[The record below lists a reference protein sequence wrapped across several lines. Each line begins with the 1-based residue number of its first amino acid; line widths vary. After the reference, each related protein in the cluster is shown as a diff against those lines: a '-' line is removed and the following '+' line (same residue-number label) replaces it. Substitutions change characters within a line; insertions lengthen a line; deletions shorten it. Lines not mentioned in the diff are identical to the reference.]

1 MILVFLTMVTETLQT
16 NTAHWELISE
26 CIWDC
31 SSWPKRS
38 GVYGWLVSSPTSQD
52 LSTWLQGQGRRASR
66 LEDFAAAQT
75 NTFLTW
81 EASGF
86 WLSSTLHVGPVK
98 CGFLIRTEC
107 SKKGVWDSG
116 INISAKP
123 HVPRGFPNYTLL
135 AHVGLQEMLVEWKNS
150 CTTQQL
156 SSMVRKV
163 ETIWQR
169 MGDFFCQ
176 RSESKYFQLCRPYCL
191 CHNYSVLPLSCES
204 FYKTLFTK
212 KGQWTGSGLW
222 HCTLWVSLVT
232 QW

>member
-75 NTFLTW
+75 HSSPGRHL
-81 EASGF
+81 GF
-86 WLSSTLHVGPVK
+86 GCQAHSMWVQWSVDSSLGQN
-98 CGFLIRTEC
+98 GA
-107 SKKGVWDSG
+107 KKGVWDSG

-156 SSMVRKV
+156 SSTVRKV